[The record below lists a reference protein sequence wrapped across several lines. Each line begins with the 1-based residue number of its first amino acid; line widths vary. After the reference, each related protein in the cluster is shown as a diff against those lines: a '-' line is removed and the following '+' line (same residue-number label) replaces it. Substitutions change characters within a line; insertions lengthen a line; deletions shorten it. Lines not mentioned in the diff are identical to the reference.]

1 MNKIDIIKRLF
12 FNYTKKH
19 INKIIL
25 SVFFALLVAGSTSAI
40 AYLLD
45 PAIKK
50 IFIEKDQALIIII
63 PIFIIV
69 AFAVKGFSLYVAKV
83 LMIGV
88 SEEVRKDLQCDMLNN
103 LVEADTK
110 LIDGKHT
117 GKFISNITND
127 VSHITNLIST
137 AVLNIF
143 KDSLTLIG
151 LLIVMFFQNWK
162 LSLVALIMI
171 PLATFAARTLGKRIG
186 KVATEQMLRAGIL
199 NTYLIEL
206 FKNHKLIKI
215 FQQEKYEKIRAE
227 KFINDVKEKTIKIAT
242 VYVRSSPIME
252 TLTGIMI
259 AVLIFYSGKL
269 VLKNE
274 IDINNFFSFLAAMML
289 AYQPV
294 RSLATLNI
302 TISQGLSAA
311 KRILPVID
319 EKSELVQNKDDSEIK
334 VDTGNIEF
342 KNVSFKYEK
351 KNEID
356 INNFFSFLAAMMLAY
371 QPVRS
376 LATLNITI
384 SQGLSAATRI
394 LPIIDEKSE
403 LQENKNSTE
412 IKVNAGDVEFKNV
425 SFKYE
430 KERKNNTLNSVNI
443 KMLGGKM
450 TSIVGHS
457 GAGKSTILNLIPRFY
472 DAISGDIEIDNQS
485 IYNCT
490 ISSLRKNISL
500 VSQDTTL
507 FDDTIRNNIAYAN
520 LGASQKEI
528 EEAAKYSY
536 ASEFIEKLP
545 NKYETIIG
553 ENGTRL
559 SGGEKQR
566 LSIAR
571 AMLKKS
577 QIILLDEATSSLDAE
592 TENKIQDAINFLT
605 KDRTTIVIAHRL
617 STILN
622 SDKIYVI
629 DAGTVVG
636 EGTHDQLLANSKVY
650 KNFYEKQIK
659 KV

>member
-1 MNKIDIIKRLF
+1 MNKIETIKRLF
-12 FNYTKKH
+12 FDYTKKH
-19 INKIIL
+19 IKKILL
-25 SVFFALLVAGSTSAI
+25 SVFFALLVAGSTSGI

-45 PAIKK
+45 PAIEK

-63 PIFIIV
+63 PIFIII
-69 AFAVKGFSLYVAKV
+69 AFAVKGFSLYLAKV

-103 LVEADTK
+103 LIAADTK

-127 VSHITNLIST
+127 VSHITNLISV
-137 AVLNIF
+137 AVLNLF

-151 LLIVMFFQNWK
+151 LLTVMFFQNWK
-162 LSLVALIMI
+162 LALIAIIMI
-171 PLATFAARTLGKRIG
+171 PLATFAARTLGKRIS
-186 KVATEQMLRAGIL
+186 KVATEQMLKAGIL

-215 FQQEKYEKIRAE
+215 FQQEKYENKRAE
-227 KFINDVKEKTIKIAT
+227 KFINDVKEKTVKIAT

-311 KRILPVID
+311 TRILPV
-319 EKSELVQNKDDSEIK
+319 
-334 VDTGNIEF
+334 
-342 KNVSFKYEK
+342 
-351 KNEID
+351 
-356 INNFFSFLAAMMLAY
+356 
-371 QPVRS
+371 
-376 LATLNITI
+376 
-384 SQGLSAATRI
+384 
-394 LPIIDEKSE
+394 IDEKSE
-403 LQENKNSTE
+403 LQENKNSAE

-528 EEAAKYSY
+528 EEAAKYSF